1 MTNILKAID
10 KEKEYLS
17 YRMEGK
23 EPFHLVDAVKE
34 CGFNSLDE
42 YFTAKRR
49 YEISQMDV
57 VKVASKDATVT
68 IQDFIVNQKHGF
80 AYCVHDEKLAFVAK
94 DEDVNA
100 DACEEY
106 GYMIL
111 DTRHTGGVVVV
122 NRGDISVVFF
132 GAVGNQVMQDF
143 AMYLIDRYKEK
154 GLNATYEG
162 NDVLIDGY
170 KISGLSATPYG
181 HIQYSTIHIG
191 VNTNLDHIKAIC
203 KKPMVKVPKGLS
215 EYGITTEEVE
225 QMFLDFCKRD
235 TVRKDT

>member
-1 MTNILKAID
+1 MINIEKAIE

-17 YRMEGK
+17 FRMEGK

-49 YEISQMDV
+49 YEVSKMDV
-57 VKVASKDATVT
+57 VKVASKDAAAT
-68 IQDFIVNQKHGF
+68 IQDFIVNKKHGF

-94 DEDVNA
+94 ADDVNA

-106 GYMIL
+106 GYTIL
-111 DTRHTGGVVVV
+111 DTQHTGGVVVV
-122 NRGDISVVFF
+122 NKGDMSVVHF
-132 GAVGNQVMQDF
+132 GTVGNRVMQDF
-143 AMYLIDRYKEK
+143 ADYLIERYKER
-154 GLNATYEG
+154 GLNATYVD

-170 KISGLSATPYG
+170 KISGLSATKYG
-181 HIQYSTIHIG
+181 DIQYSTIHIG
-191 VNTNLDHIKAIC
+191 INTNLDHIKAIC
-203 KKPMVKVPKGLS
+203 KKPMKKVPKGLS

-225 QMFLDFCKRD
+225 KWWCEFCEQENA
-235 TVRKDT
+235 